1 MRKLLLAAGA
11 AFVALA
17 GEASAQEAFVGV
29 FGHDV
34 TFIGKALGVGAAGKE
49 DGVDIMIGV
58 RSNRWERAA
67 WLGKPKFYAQASAN
81 TSGDT
86 SFVSGGLVWPIDF
99 GAEDCFYF
107 QPGLG
112 LAYQDG
118 YSKFPD
124 FREPGLTPQELQRR
138 IDLRS
143 ERVEFGSKVLFQ
155 PELTLGYRFN
165 EKIAAELS
173 WVHLS
178 HGQIL
183 ASGKNEGLDDVGV
196 RLVYSF

>member
-1 MRKLLLAAGA
+1 MRKLLLAASA
-11 AFVALA
+11 VFAALA
-17 GEASAQEAFVGV
+17 GPVCAQEAFVGV

-34 TFIGKALGVGAAGKE
+34 TFIGDALGVGAAGKE
-49 DGVDIMIGV
+49 DGMDIMLGV
-58 RSNRWERAA
+58 RSQRWERAA
-67 WLGKPKFYAQASAN
+67 WLGKPKFYAMVSGN

-86 SFVSGGLVWPIDF
+86 SFVSGGLAWPIDF
-99 GAEDCFYF
+99 GEEDGFYF
-107 QPGLG
+107 QPALG

-118 YSKFPD
+118 YSKLPD
-124 FREPGLTPQELQRR
+124 FREPGLTPAELQRR
-138 IDLRS
+138 IDLRE
-143 ERVEFGSKVLFQ
+143 ERVEFGSKILFQ

-165 EKIAAELS
+165 DKIAAELS